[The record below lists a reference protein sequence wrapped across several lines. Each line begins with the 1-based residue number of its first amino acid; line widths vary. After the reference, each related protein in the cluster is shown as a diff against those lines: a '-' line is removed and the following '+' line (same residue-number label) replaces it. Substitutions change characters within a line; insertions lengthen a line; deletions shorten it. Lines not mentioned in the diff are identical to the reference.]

1 MQQLNK
7 EMEALDSQLSE
18 INTLEGRIREIEPQE
33 ASVAAHSAEAQKKQ
47 LELQRIDGEHRR
59 SRYSCGDA
67 ILRGVLQT
75 RKENGTSGVVTGC
88 PRQVMFGDTLSWP
101 TVFVAA
107 EPESRMVEFVAVEEM

>member
-47 LELQRIDGEHRR
+47 LELQRIDGEA
-59 SRYSCGDA
+59 SAFA
-67 ILRGVLQT
+67 ILLR
-75 RKENGTSGVVTGC
+75 RRNTSGSTANSE
-88 PRQVMFGDTLSWP
+88 RKWY
-101 TVFVAA
+101 
-107 EPESRMVEFVAVEEM
+107 